1 MSRYFRP
8 VAARIGLGL
17 AAALIGAFAAAGPTI
32 ELTAEA
38 SRPAANDMV
47 RATVYAEATGSN
59 PAELAR
65 RINQDIAEGL
75 RVAKARSGVSVKSG
89 RQDTAPVY
97 GKDRRIEAWRMHS
110 ELVVESRDAAAVSEL
125 LGQLQQMR
133 LAVAGVAQFP
143 APETRRKAEDEA
155 TREAIA
161 NFRSRAA
168 VVAETLG
175 KPYTIRQ
182 LNVMQGGQMP
192 MPVMRAPRMAM
203 EAGAAPPPPLEAG
216 ESLVTTTISGKV
228 ELAD

>member
-1 MSRYFRP
+1 MKARRIP
-8 VAARIGLGL
+8 LVGGLLALACAAP
-17 AAALIGAFAAAGPTI
+17 APAGPTV
-32 ELTAEA
+32 ELSAEA
-38 SRPAANDMV
+38 SRPAANDV
-47 RATVYAEATGSN
+47 VQATVYAEATGSN

-65 RINQDIAEGL
+65 RINQEVAEGI
-75 RVAKARSGVSVKSG
+75 RVAKARSGISVKSG
-89 RQDTAPVY
+89 RQNTMPIYA
-97 GKDRRIEAWRMHS
+97 KDRRIEGWRMSS
-110 ELVVESRDAAAVSEL
+110 EFVIESRDAAAVSET

-133 LAVAGVAQFP
+133 LLVAGVTQFP

-155 TREAIA
+155 TRDAIA
-161 NFRSRAA
+161 NFRARAA
-168 VVAETLG
+168 VVADTLG

-203 EAGAAPPPPLEAG
+203 EAAAAPPPPPLEAG

>member
-1 MSRYFRP
+1 MKRT
-8 VAARIGLGL
+8 VLGAGAATL
-17 AAALIGAFAAAGPTI
+17 AAAAFAGPTV

-38 SRPAANDMV
+38 ARPAANDMV
-47 RATVYAEATGSN
+47 RATVYAEASGSS

-65 RINQDIAEGL
+65 RVNQDIAEGL
-75 RVAKARSGVSVKSG
+75 RVARARSGITVKSG
-89 RQDTAPVY
+89 RQETFPVY
-97 GKDRRIEAWRMHS
+97 GKERRIESWRMHS
-110 ELVVESRDAAAVSEL
+110 EVVIESRDAAVVSEL

-133 LAVAGVAQFP
+133 LAVAGVSQFP
-143 APETRRKAEDEA
+143 SPETRRKAEDEA

-161 NFRSRAA
+161 NFRARAA

-175 KPYTIRQ
+175 KPYTIRH

-203 EAGAAPPPPLEAG
+203 DAAAAAPPLEAG
-216 ESLVTTTISGKV
+216 ESLITTTVSGKV

>member
-1 MSRYFRP
+1 MGTIRKLIF
-8 VAARIGLGL
+8 AG
-17 AAALIGAFAAAGPTI
+17 AAAAATAAAAGPTI

-65 RINQDIAEGL
+65 RVNQDIGEGL
-75 RVAKARSGVSVKSG
+75 RVAKAKSGVSVKSG

-97 GKDRRIEAWRMHS
+97 GKDRRIEGWRMHS
-110 ELVVESRDAAAVSEL
+110 ELVIESRDAAAVSEL

-161 NFRSRAA
+161 NFRARAA
-168 VVAETLG
+168 VVADTLG
-175 KPYTIRQ
+175 KPYTLRH

-203 EAGAAPPPPLEAG
+203 EAAAAPPPPLEAG

>member
-1 MSRYFRP
+1 MHMGIIRNTFP
-8 VAARIGLGL
+8 AIIAGAAVATT
-17 AAALIGAFAAAGPTI
+17 AFAGPTI

-47 RATVYAEATGSN
+47 RATVYAEVTGSN

-65 RINQDIAEGL
+65 RVNQEIAEGL
-75 RVAKARSGVSVKSG
+75 RVAKARSGISVKSG
-89 RQDTAPVY
+89 RQDTGPIY
-97 GKDRRIEAWRMHS
+97 GKDRRIEAWRMHA
-110 ELVVESRDAAAVSEL
+110 ELVIESRDTAAVSEL
-125 LGQLQQMR
+125 IGQLQQMR

-168 VVAETLG
+168 VVADTLG
-175 KPYTIRQ
+175 KPYTLRH
-182 LNVMQGGQMP
+182 LNVMQGGQTPMP
-192 MPVMRAPRMAM
+192 MMRAPRMAM
-203 EAGAAPPPPLEAG
+203 EAASAPPAPLEAG
-216 ESLVTTTISGKV
+216 ESLVTTTVSGKV